1 MARVS
6 QRITSPRLIGR
17 DSQLALL
24 RELCAN
30 AARGTFALALIK
42 GDAGIGKSRLVCEL
56 ETTQECHTALVL
68 QGNCFPISG
77 EDAPY
82 GPLVTALRRTPA
94 AVLEA
99 AASALPPAMVAELA
113 VLIPTLSHAGE
124 AVRDSSRGAQ
134 GRQYEYLLE
143 LLARIAEPAPVVLV
157 VEDIHWADP
166 STLDFLSFIARNARD
181 ERVLVVVTH
190 RLHDGPDMRA
200 LELYVD
206 QLERCP
212 AVTSIALEPLTEREV
227 QEQIEAILCR
237 PADVSSS
244 SRISARTQG
253 NPFYVEELIAHG
265 GSSEAP
271 LTAGQAAA
279 LLERVRALPPDSQHV
294 VGVLAAFGRAVH
306 HDLVAAAAGIGEPAF
321 SNALRSAVDAHVVV
335 ADATALTYRH
345 ALTREAVYDALLPG
359 ERRRLHASVAAAL
372 YDRPELTDA
381 AELAVQWRAAEEP
394 TAALAASIVAA
405 RAATEV
411 YAYSEA
417 VEHYTAVVSLWG
429 PTSAQGLDEDRA
441 QLLLDAA
448 DAAYR
453 AGVDEL
459 PIQWCRLG
467 LAALGDE
474 PDTRRAAEFFER
486 LGRFQDHHLDRSL
499 SYYSEALA
507 CLDEAPSAERAR
519 LLGDESLTLMLSV
532 RWDEARERAER
543 ALAVALQASAY
554 AEEGFTRS
562 VLGLVLAYLG
572 DFESAEAHL
581 TEAIRIGEDLQRPE
595 DASRAYVHMGEIRR
609 LRGNLPGAL
618 EMMTAGV
625 DAARRLG
632 VEASYGRYFALN
644 AAEDEYELGRWD
656 EAQARIDELEG
667 ASLTWSETVLR
678 LTVSGQLAAGRGE
691 FERAREWLDGAS
703 AQLRDSSATEWTAY
717 VAASAIELLVTE
729 GARDAAL
736 ATGVRELE
744 RVRGQEEE
752 LYTPGLVAVTV
763 RAAADVAAA
772 AAKSPNVPAVH
783 GAEQQ
788 VEWLSEFL
796 SAGSPPIALA
806 HLTSARA
813 EVQRARGESSAASWH
828 AVAAEWDRLEHPYR
842 AAYAHFREAEAILA
856 AKGDRGAATM
866 ALAHALA
873 VAEGLRAAPLIAWI
887 ETLSQRARLKRAVVR
902 QVGTGRPDEHLTN
915 REREVL
921 LLVAEGRTNREIGS
935 TLFITER
942 TAGLH
947 VSRVIGKLGVSNRSQ
962 AAAIARDLGLS
973 GGAPVL

>member
-1 MARVS
+1 MS

-24 RELCAN
+24 RELCAD

-42 GDAGIGKSRLVCEL
+42 GDAGIGKSRLVFEL
-56 ETTQECHTALVL
+56 EAAQECHTALVL
-68 QGNCFPISG
+68 RGNCFPIAG

-99 AASALPPAMVAELA
+99 AAGALPPAMVAELA
-113 VLIPTLSHAGE
+113 VLLPTLPHAGE

-157 VEDIHWADP
+157 IEDIHWADP
-166 STLDFLSFIARNARD
+166 STLDFLSFIARNARE
-181 ERVLVVVTH
+181 ERLLVVVTH

-212 AVTSIALEPLTEREV
+212 AVTSILVEPLTEREV
-227 QEQIEAILCR
+227 QEQIEAILSR

-265 GSSEAP
+265 GTSETP

-279 LLERVRALPPDSQHV
+279 LLERVRALPPDAQHV

-306 HDLVAAAAGIGEPAF
+306 HDLVAAASGVADPAF
-321 SNALRSAVDAHVVV
+321 SAALRSAVDAHVVV

-359 ERRRLHASVAAAL
+359 ERRQLHASGAAAL
-372 YDRPELTDA
+372 CERPDMTDA

-394 TAALAASIVAA
+394 AAALAASIVAA

-429 PTSAQGLDEDRA
+429 PTSAQGLDVDRA

-467 LAALGDE
+467 LEALGDE

-499 SYYSEALA
+499 SFYSEALA
-507 CLDEAPSAERAR
+507 SLDEAPSAERAR
-519 LLGDESLTLMLSV
+519 LLGDESLTLTLSV
-532 RWDEARERAER
+532 RWDEARDRAER
-543 ALAVALQASAY
+543 ALAVAQQASAH
-554 AEEGFTRS
+554 AEEGFARS

-581 TEAIRIGEDLQRPE
+581 TEAIRIGEALQRPE
-595 DASRAYVHMGEIRR
+595 DVSRAYVHMGEIRR
-609 LRGNLPGAL
+609 LGGDLAGAL
-618 EMMTAGV
+618 EMMAAGV

-644 AAEDEYELGRWD
+644 AAEDEFELGRWD

-691 FERAREWLDGAS
+691 FERARAWLDDAG
-703 AQLRDSSATEWTAY
+703 AQLRSTSATEWTAY
-717 VAASAIELLVTE
+717 VGASAIELLVTE
-729 GARDAAL
+729 GAADAAL
-736 ATGVRELE
+736 AAGIRELE

-772 AAKSPNVPAVH
+772 AKAANAPAVL

-788 VEWLSEFL
+788 VEWLSGFL

-806 HLTSARA
+806 HLASARA
-813 EVQRARGESSAASWH
+813 EVQRARGEWPAASWE

-842 AAYAHFREAEAILA
+842 AAYAHFRQAEAILA
-856 AKGDRGAATM
+856 GKGDRGAATA

-873 VAEGLRAAPLIAWI
+873 VAESLRAAPLIGWI
-887 ETLSQRARLKRAVVR
+887 DALSQRARLKRAVVR
-902 QVGTGRPDEHLTN
+902 QVGNGRPDEHLTN

-947 VSRVIGKLGVSNRSQ
+947 VSRVIGKLGVNNRSQ
-962 AAAIARDLGLS
+962 AAAIARELGLS
-973 GGAPVL
+973 GGAA